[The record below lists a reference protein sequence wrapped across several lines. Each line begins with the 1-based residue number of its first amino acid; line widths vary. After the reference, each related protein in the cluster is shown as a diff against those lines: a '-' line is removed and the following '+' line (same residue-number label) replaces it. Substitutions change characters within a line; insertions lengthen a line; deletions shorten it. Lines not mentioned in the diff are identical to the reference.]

1 MINNTH
7 SQEASPG
14 AEIHAVSFPSAPTPL
29 PGARRAPGLPLTTPH
44 ALKMDEGEDTS
55 GGMEEGNK

>member
-1 MINNTH
+1 M
-7 SQEASPG
+7 SPG
-14 AEIHAVSFPSAPTPL
+14 AETHVVSFSSTPTPL
-29 PGARRAPGLPLTTPH
+29 PGARRAPGPPLTTQH